1 MKPHRSIEPLAKQ
14 LSEPTTGSRSPLNTL
29 TQSVKSDKWDVYYP
43 LPFPQPY
50 KYRTRMR
57 MVKQLDRCRFHELIH
72 IRFSTVSSFGSFSKI
87 FRRAIIVHEEMKI
100 HFSYGRRT
108 KITEN
113 PQVLPILHTSA
124 YVVRCVVSRL
134 TNRYNCSD
142 NYLVPYSC
150 CKIFERESVCER
162 ERER

>member
-1 MKPHRSIEPLAKQ
+1 
-14 LSEPTTGSRSPLNTL
+14 
-29 TQSVKSDKWDVYYP
+29 
-43 LPFPQPY
+43 
-50 KYRTRMR
+50 
-57 MVKQLDRCRFHELIH
+57 
-72 IRFSTVSSFGSFSKI
+72 
-87 FRRAIIVHEEMKI
+87 MKI

-150 CKIFERESVCER
+150 CKIFERESVCVR
-162 ERER
+162 EREKGKNVERKKKGKKRKEEEEK